1 MNSENKMKRIF
12 LASLTLVLGCL
23 MTGASNAAT
32 RPNVLVI
39 LADDLGFSD
48 LGCYG
53 GDIETPNLD
62 ALASNGL
69 RFTQFYN
76 TARCWPSRAA
86 LLTGYYAQQ
95 VRRDVLPGAFAGGK
109 GAGGKGARPVWAP
122 LVSTLLSE
130 NGYQCY
136 HSGKWHVDGEPLKNG
151 FSRSFEAAA
160 KGESNYFKASGT
172 TEEGRQVEQT
182 PDYYITTAVAGHALK
197 CLEDH
202 AEKFSDKP
210 FFQYIAF
217 TAPHFPLQA
226 PEADIA
232 KYRDRYLKGWN
243 AVSSE
248 RHARLAKLGI
258 TRNPLP
264 EMEREVGPPYRFPEV
279 LDKLGGNEVMFPVP
293 WGELSEG
300 QRAFQATKMAIHAAM
315 VDRMDQEIGR
325 ILAQLKAMGALE
337 NTLIMFASDNG
348 ASAEMMIRGDG
359 HDPSAAPGSA
369 STFLCLGPGWS
380 SASNTPFR
388 RHKTWVHE
396 GGISTPFIVHW
407 PAGVPAR
414 GELRHHPGHLV
425 DVVPTLLELTGV
437 QKSAE
442 RGGVAVPAA
451 PGHSFA
457 DVLRR
462 DDPAMRGSLW
472 WMHDRHRAL
481 RQGDW
486 KLVALADGPWEL
498 YNLGKDRGES
508 QNLASAQPERVKELE
523 GLWTRQFEETV
534 RLVKSI
540 PADSK

>member
-1 MNSENKMKRIF
+1 MKRIL
-12 LASLTLVLGCL
+12 LASVTLFLGCL
-23 MTGASNAAT
+23 VTGVANAAT

-95 VRRDVLPGAFAGGK
+95 VRRDVLPGAFAGDK
-109 GAGGKGARPVWAP
+109 GGGGKGARPVWAP
-122 LVSTLLSE
+122 LVSTLLFE

-160 KGESNYFKASGT
+160 KGESNYFKAAGT

-182 PDYYITTAVAGHALK
+182 PDYYITTAVADHAVK
-197 CLEDH
+197 CLKDH
-202 AEKFSDKP
+202 AEKFSEKP

-232 KYRDRYLKGWN
+232 KYRGRYSKGWN
-243 AVSSE
+243 VIASE
-248 RHARLAKLGI
+248 RHARMGRIGI
-258 TRNPLP
+258 ARNALP

-279 LDKLGGNEVMFPVP
+279 LEKLGKNEVMFPLP
-293 WGELSEG
+293 WSELSEE
-300 QRAFQATKMAIHAAM
+300 QRNFQATKMAIHAAM

-325 ILAQLKAMGALE
+325 ILSQLKAMGALE
-337 NTLIMFASDNG
+337 NTLIMFVSDNG

-396 GGISTPFIVHW
+396 GGISTPLIVHW
-407 PAGVPAR
+407 PAGVSAR

-437 QKSAE
+437 QKPTE
-442 RGGVAVPAA
+442 RGGVAVPPA

-457 DVLRR
+457 DIFKR
-462 DDPAMRGSLW
+462 DDPAMRGSFW

-498 YNLGKDRGES
+498 YNLAKDRGES
-508 QNLASAQPERVKELE
+508 QNLAAEQPARVKELE

-534 RLVKSI
+534 LLVKSI
-540 PADSK
+540 PPNSK